1 MGLGA
6 GVLKYFLGPSIA
18 GQVYDGYMN
27 RKETRR
33 QNEASRRHSDNR
45 YNQTRKDALAD
56 FQMTNKYNSPQQQM
70 QRLKEAGLNPHLV
83 YGKGA
88 TQVAQ
93 QPKQSTSSAP
103 KFEVPTHNL
112 GAGMS
117 EAAAQALSA
126 MQLDQQAQI
135 NKANITT
142 QNANALKLMAETD
155 KTLSTTK
162 TIDFDLNLKNTLK
175 DATIENANAVNN
187 QINQNIE
194 NLKATEAN
202 TRQNTANSIEQIKLN
217 KTATRNDVKRL
228 VLEQNRAKIE
238 NTLKKTQTAKT
249 KTEIYNLRQQRKIM
263 VQDTIYKKWENELA
277 KRNLTKNDPV
287 AMRLFKTLLNIDIA
301 KNPGKYNNSK
311 SWQDNKGAMKSR
323 GE

>member
-18 GQVYDGYMN
+18 GQAYDGYMN
-27 RKETRR
+27 RRETRQ

-56 FQMTNKYNSPQQQM
+56 FEMTNKYNSPQQQM
-70 QRLKEAGLNPHLV
+70 QRLKEAGLNPQLV

-117 EAAAQALSA
+117 QAAAQALSA
-126 MQLDQQAQI
+126 MQIDQQAQI

-155 KTLSTTK
+155 KTLATTK
-162 TIDFDLNLKNTLK
+162 TIDFDLQLKNTLK
-175 DATIENANAVNN
+175 DATVENANAVNE
-187 QINQNIE
+187 QIQQNIQ

-202 TRQNTANSIEQIKLN
+202 TRQNTINSIEQIKLN

-228 VLEQNRAKIE
+228 VLEQNRTRIDNLNKLAQ
-238 NTLKKTQTAKT
+238 TKKTKA
-249 KTEIYNLRQQRKIM
+249 EIYNLRQQRKIL

-277 KRNLTKNDPV
+277 KKNLTKNDPV
-287 AMRLFKTLLNIDIA
+287 AMRLFKSLLNIDIA
-301 KNPGKYNNSK
+301 KNPSKYNPNK
-311 SWQDNKGAMKSR
+311 SWIKNKGAVKGR